1 MLGCI
6 VGNTD
11 GMTVGCVVGSVV
23 GTKSHYQ
30 IRNTVVSKGLVDY
43 HNIKLNN
50 NKSYYYKLL
59 ETLE

>member
-43 HNIKLNN
+43 HNISNLITINHIITN
-50 NKSYYYKLL
+50 Y
-59 ETLE
+59 